1 MNTSAAS
8 PTYRAHWG
16 LTEAPFRGAF
26 DARFFYESPTHE
38 EALAR
43 LQFLVEDRQRLGLLL
58 GETGTGKS
66 MLLEVFARNL
76 RRNGSQVANI
86 SLAGA
91 DLREFLWL
99 IAAELGLNPSGR
111 DDVFRLWRGVLDR
124 LAENRYQQ
132 LDTVLL
138 FDDAHEAP
146 REVFEHISRL
156 VQMDRAPTARLTVV
170 LAITA
175 GRAAAIDARLLE
187 LTELRIDLDRW
198 DEPDTIG
205 YLNWSLAQAGRKTP
219 AFSDEAMI
227 RLHALSDGVPR
238 RVNQLASLALMAGA
252 ARQIPLIDG
261 ETVASIHHELGV
273 IDSAA

>member
-1 MNTSAAS
+1 MVTRSKSGTDYTDWIKIRDRCFVFISVLRFHCECSRMNTSAAS

-43 LQFLVEDRQRLGLLL
+43 LQFLVEERQRLGLLL

-111 DDVFRLWRGVLDR
+111 DDVFR
-124 LAENRYQQ
+124 
-132 LDTVLL
+132 
-138 FDDAHEAP
+138 
-146 REVFEHISRL
+146 
-156 VQMDRAPTARLTVV
+156 
-170 LAITA
+170 
-175 GRAAAIDARLLE
+175 
-187 LTELRIDLDRW
+187 
-198 DEPDTIG
+198 
-205 YLNWSLAQAGRKTP
+205 
-219 AFSDEAMI
+219 
-227 RLHALSDGVPR
+227 
-238 RVNQLASLALMAGA
+238 
-252 ARQIPLIDG
+252 
-261 ETVASIHHELGV
+261 
-273 IDSAA
+273 

>member
-1 MNTSAAS
+1 MNTSVAS

-43 LQFLVEDRQRLGLLL
+43 LQFLVEERQRLGLLL

-66 MLLEVFARNL
+66 MLLEVFARHL
-76 RRNGSQVANI
+76 RPNGSQVANI

-99 IAAELGLNPSGR
+99 IAAELGLNPSVR

-124 LAENRYQQ
+124 LTENRYQQ

-138 FDDAHEAP
+138 FDDAHEAS
-146 REVFEHISRL
+146 REVLEHVSRL
-156 VQMDRAPTARLTVV
+156 AQVDRAPTARLTVV
-170 LAITA
+170 LAWTA
-175 GRAAAIDARLLE
+175 GHAAAIDARLLE
-187 LTELRIDLDRW
+187 LSELRIDLDHW

-219 AFSDEAMI
+219 VFSDEAMI

-261 ETVASIHHELGV
+261 ETVASIHHELGA